1 MEKYL
6 QILSDNIKTLAK
18 ELQLSQTDF
27 LEECDVSRSFISN
40 MKRSMPTIDKILSIS
55 KYTNKSLDYL
65 LGLSD
70 VRKIITSENL
80 EKNIPPEDKHI
91 LDQYRNLTPNNKSIV
106 DYIFG
111 MEEEVV
117 EPTKIYYF
125 PVYQQDVAAGSG
137 QLGFDQKHEMEEFS
151 EIDMP
156 KKISYGI
163 KIKGNS
169 METDDENNIPDGSTV
184 LVTTELDYDE
194 LVGEAVV
201 VNINGNLVCKEY
213 NIAEDGHLWL
223 KSRNRNKANE
233 DRNIYDL
240 DGVKIIGRVV
250 KVIGL

>member
-1 MEKYL
+1 MIDWTNFENKL
-6 QILSDNIKTLAK
+6 QERGSRAELSRQTGISTGNIR
-18 ELQLSQTDF
+18 DWF
-27 LEECDVSRSFISN
+27 N
-40 MKRSMPTIDKILSIS
+40 PDKPAQPGADALVKIS
-55 KYTNKSLDYL
+55 KALDCSVDYL
-65 LGLSD
+65 LGLTD
-70 VRKIITSENL
+70 VEKINNETIT
-80 EKNIPPEDKHI
+80 
-91 LDQYRNLTPNNKSIV
+91 
-106 DYIFG
+106 
-111 MEEEVV
+111 
-117 EPTKIYYF
+117 IYKL
-125 PVYQQDVAAGSG
+125 PVYQQDVAAGAG

-184 LVTTELDYDE
+184 LVTAELEYDE

-233 DRNIYDL
+233 DRDIYDL

>member
-1 MEKYL
+1 MIDWNNFESKL
-6 QILSDNIKTLAK
+6 QKRGSKAELSRQTGISTGNIRDWFNPDKTAQPGADALVK
-18 ELQLSQTDF
+18 
-27 LEECDVSRSFISN
+27 
-40 MKRSMPTIDKILSIS
+40 IS
-55 KYTNKSLDYL
+55 KALDCSVDYL
-65 LGLSD
+65 LGLTD
-70 VRKIITSENL
+70 VEKINNETIT
-80 EKNIPPEDKHI
+80 
-91 LDQYRNLTPNNKSIV
+91 
-106 DYIFG
+106 
-111 MEEEVV
+111 
-117 EPTKIYYF
+117 IYKL
-125 PVYQQDVAAGSG
+125 PVYQQDVAAGAG

-151 EIDMP
+151 EINMP

-184 LVTTELDYDE
+184 LVTTELEYDE

-201 VNINGNLVCKEY
+201 VNINGNLICKEY